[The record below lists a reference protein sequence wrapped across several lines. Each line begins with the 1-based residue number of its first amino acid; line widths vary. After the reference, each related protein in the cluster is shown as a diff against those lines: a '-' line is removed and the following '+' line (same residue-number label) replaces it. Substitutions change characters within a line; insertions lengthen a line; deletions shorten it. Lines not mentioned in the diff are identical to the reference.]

1 MTKPKDKSAQAIPI
15 RPYFPLIALL
25 TFTLMIALARLHTFN
40 EPIDRDLAT
49 YAVIGHEL
57 LKGRSLYSDLWDH
70 KPPAIHIT
78 FSIAEKMVGYG
89 QGEIYF
95 LGMVTAILTL
105 LGIYRAGSLAG
116 SGVSGGLWA
125 AAIWTVISSDMLLQA
140 NLPNTEAF
148 INVILI
154 WAFLFL
160 ASSQPKVRYVNLAGI
175 LLALGTLYKPQIVI
189 FAFFFSAASFFFFES
204 HGRFLKTTKTLLRLT
219 IPTLIAWAGCFY
231 YFRRKHHFYDFW
243 DTQFTFNRF
252 YGGNLM
258 VNLIKGLLPQRL
270 APNFMWFLFPVVLL
284 MLIGLI
290 LSFRQQG
297 RSWFFLAVYMAGVCF
312 SVSVAGMFF
321 RHYYQ
326 FWLPVLS
333 VGGGWAIAMTG
344 KWLKV
349 FTPGLFL
356 LPGIL
361 CIGLLIFYEAP
372 NYLLDA
378 DNWSIEK
385 FDTSIFIKD
394 KQLGELLSRNLKP
407 EQSFYLVGQDPS
419 VYFYSRKSPPIGLVY
434 ATPATW
440 GPLSTYL
447 MIRLLTDL
455 GNAKPDVLIFYTSG
469 YLADTIPLQR
479 YHFLTGYPQNQTFKI
494 WGAGPSV
501 SINHF

>member
-1 MTKPKDKSAQAIPI
+1 MTKPKNKSAQAIPNHHC
-15 RPYFPLIALL
+15 FPLMALL
-25 TFTLMIALARLHTFN
+25 AFALIIALARLHTFN

-95 LGMVTAILTL
+95 LGMVTAFLTL
-105 LGIYRAGSLAG
+105 LGIYRAGFLAG

-154 WAFLFL
+154 WVFLLL
-160 ASSQPKVRYVNLAGI
+160 ASPQPRVRHVNWAGI
-175 LLALGTLYKPQIVI
+175 LLALCTLYKPQTVI
-189 FAFFFSAASFFFFES
+189 FAFLFSAASFFFIES
-204 HGRFLKTTKTLLRLT
+204 RERFLKTMKMSLRLT

-231 YFRRKHHFYDFW
+231 YFRRRHHFNDFW

-258 VNLIKGLLPQRL
+258 VNLMKGLFPQYL
-270 APNFMWFLFPVVLL
+270 APNFMWFLIPVVLL
-284 MLIGLI
+284 MLIGFI

-297 RSWFFLAVYMAGVCF
+297 RSWFFLAAYMAGVFF

-326 FWLPVLS
+326 FWLPVFS
-333 VGGGWAIAMTG
+333 VGGGWAIVMIG
-344 KWLKV
+344 KRLKT
-349 FTPGLFL
+349 FIQGLYL

-361 CIGLLIFYEAP
+361 CMGFLIFYEAP

-385 FDTSIFIKD
+385 FDTSLFIKD
-394 KQLGELLSRNLKP
+394 KQLGDLLSRNLKP
-407 EQSFYLVGQDPS
+407 GQSFYLVGQEPS

-434 ATPATW
+434 TTPATW
-440 GPLSTYL
+440 GPLSNYL
-447 MIRLLTDL
+447 TAKLLTDL
-455 GNAKPDVLIFYTSG
+455 TNAKPDILIFYKTG
-469 YLADTIPLQR
+469 YLVGTIPVQR
-479 YHFLTGYPQNQTFKI
+479 YHFLTSYPQDQTFEI